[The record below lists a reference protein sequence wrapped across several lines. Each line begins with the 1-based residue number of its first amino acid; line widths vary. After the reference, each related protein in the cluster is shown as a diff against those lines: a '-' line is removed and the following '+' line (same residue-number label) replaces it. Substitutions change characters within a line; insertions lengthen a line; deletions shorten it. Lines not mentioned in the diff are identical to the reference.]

1 MILSLKEVSY
11 RRQGKNILQ
20 NISWEFKKGQTWAIL
35 GLNGAGKST
44 LLRILTAEF
53 WKSSGELTVL
63 GVPFGKGDIPT
74 LRTKIGIV
82 GFFPS

>member
-1 MILSLKEVSY
+1 
-11 RRQGKNILQ
+11 GKNILQ

-82 GFFPS
+82 GSFLAERFPTDLLA

>member
-35 GLNGAGKST
+35 GLN
-44 LLRILTAEF
+44 
-53 WKSSGELTVL
+53 
-63 GVPFGKGDIPT
+63 
-74 LRTKIGIV
+74 
-82 GFFPS
+82 